1 MSDNKRR
8 AELSGLRALAHPLRL
23 RLLSLLTANA
33 MSASEAARELG
44 ESQANVS
51 YHMRHLLA
59 AGLLELAEETSVRGG
74 RAKRYR
80 HDPASGEAVPG
91 GSLDDYTVLA
101 AAVAE
106 ELQRR
111 SRELVPGTPGAFT
124 DAELWL
130 RPEAWERVRHLAKE
144 LGVLMHDA
152 AQAPHTPGAV
162 RASATVLLFEMTQ
175 REAAE

>member
-1 MSDNKRR
+1 MSDIERH

-23 RLLSLLTANA
+23 RLLSLVTARA

-59 AGLLELAEETSVRGG
+59 AGLVELVEETSVRGG

-80 HDPASGEAVPG
+80 HDPASGGSVPG
-91 GSLDDYTVLA
+91 GSLDDYAVLA
-101 AAVAE
+101 AAVSE

-111 SRELVPGTPGAFT
+111 SRERVPGAPGAFT

-130 RPEAWERVRHLAKE
+130 PPEAWNRVRELAEE
-144 LGVLMHDA
+144 LGVLMHDSA
-152 AQAPHTPGAV
+152 RPPGTPGAV
-162 RASATVLLFEMTQ
+162 RASATLMLFEMARKGTP
-175 REAAE
+175 E